1 MIKVALLYLIAVA
14 VIPRLRA
21 RSAAERHLL
30 WAATVAIAA
39 VLPVLDSIIPQWQA
53 QWVPHLTVPAALR
66 PFAPWVQANDADII
80 VRATGLEA
88 DWRLSFLSLLWI
100 AGSIVAFLLLIA
112 QFAMLVRIQLAS
124 RCVSDPRLLRLAGE
138 AAVKVGL
145 ARPPQLLQ
153 SDQLTIPIMWGAGWP
168 RIILPTAVDGWSA
181 QRVVAVLA
189 HEMAHV
195 RRHDWTVHILVE
207 CVCAIY
213 WFNPFTW
220 IARRYLRHESDHAAD
235 DVVVNIGI
243 DGRDYAEHLLDI
255 VRASRRHASLPS
267 LAVVRSSGLSH
278 RVATLVTGRRNRC
291 AVSRRTALTVVGV
304 ALCTAVPLA
313 SLAAPALA
321 RGIQVRTV
329 ELPKELR
336 AALSAA
342 TAPETAVRN
351 IRVVTPTSPS
361 LRFAAPTVLE
371 YTTPPLYSDAAR
383 AGRIEGVVVA
393 RARVEADGRLT
404 GARVVRGLGHGLD
417 QNALVAI
424 RQWHFRA
431 GVRDGVSVP
440 IDVEIDVEFSLR
452 QELLNE
458 LIANDMATQVG
469 PGVTPPRAVLMV
481 DPPPTRARGRVILD
495 IVLLEDGR
503 PRIVRILRSANPE
516 LDELAVR
523 TFESWRFSPAARVGI
538 PVKVRMTAE
547 VKFDG

>member
-1 MIKVALLYLIAVA
+1 MIKVTLLCLIAVA

-30 WAATVAIAA
+30 WVATVATAA
-39 VLPVLDSIIPQWQA
+39 VLPVLDSVIPQWQP
-53 QWVPHLTVPAALR
+53 QWVPHLTVPGALR
-66 PFAPWVQANDADII
+66 AFGPWGQTSGGDII

-88 DWRLSFLSLLWI
+88 DWALSPVSLLWI
-100 AGSIVAFLLLIA
+100 GGSIVAFLLLIA

-124 RCVSDPRLLRLAGE
+124 RRVSDPRLLRLAAE

-145 ARPPQLLQ
+145 SRPPQVLK
-153 SDQLTIPIMWGAGWP
+153 SAQLTIPIMWGAGSP

-195 RRHDWTVHILVE
+195 QRHDWTIHILVE
-207 CVCAIY
+207 CVCALY
-213 WFNPFTW
+213 WFNPFVW
-220 IARRYLRHESDHAAD
+220 IARRQLRHESDHAAD
-235 DVVVNIGI
+235 DVVLNIGI

-255 VRASRRHASLPS
+255 VRAARRYPSLPS
-267 LAVVRSSGLSH
+267 LAVVRSSGLSQ
-278 RVATLVTGRRNRC
+278 RVATLVAGRRNRR
-291 AVSRRTALTVVGV
+291 AVSRRTALAVVG
-304 ALCTAVPLA
+304 AAICTALPLA

-321 RGIQVRTV
+321 RGVQVRTV

-342 TAPETAVRN
+342 TAPETTVRN
-351 IRVVTPTSPS
+351 IRVLSPAPPS
-361 LRFAAPTVLE
+361 SWSAAPTVLE
-371 YTTPPLYSDAAR
+371 YTTPPLYSDDAR
-383 AGRIEGVVVA
+383 AHRVEGLVVV
-393 RARVEADGRLT
+393 RARIEADGRLT
-404 GARVVRGLGHGLD
+404 GAHVVRGLGYGLD

-431 GVRDGVSVP
+431 GVREGVSMP
-440 IDVEIDVEFSLR
+440 TEVEIDVEFSLR

-469 PGVTPPRAVLMV
+469 PDVTPPRAVLMV
-481 DPPPTRARGRVILD
+481 DPPPTRARGRVVLD

-503 PRIVRILRSANPE
+503 PRIVRILRSANTE

-547 VKFDG
+547 VKFHG

>member
-1 MIKVALLYLIAVA
+1 MIKVTLLYLIAVA

-30 WAATVAIAA
+30 WVATVATAA
-39 VLPVLDSIIPQWQA
+39 VLPVLDSVIPQWQP
-53 QWVPHLTVPAALR
+53 QWVPHLTVPVALR
-66 PFAPWVQANDADII
+66 AFGPWGQTSGGDII

-88 DWRLSFLSLLWI
+88 DWAFSPVSLLWI
-100 AGSIVAFLLLIA
+100 GGSIVAFLLLIA

-124 RCVSDPRLLRLAGE
+124 RRVSDPRLLRLAAE

-145 ARPPQLLQ
+145 SRPPQVLK
-153 SDQLTIPIMWGAGWP
+153 SAQLTIPIMWGAGSP

-195 RRHDWTVHILVE
+195 QRHDWTIHILVE
-207 CVCAIY
+207 CVCALY
-213 WFNPFTW
+213 WFNPFVW
-220 IARRYLRHESDHAAD
+220 IARRQLRRESDHAAD
-235 DVVVNIGI
+235 DVVLNIGI

-255 VRASRRHASLPS
+255 VRAARRYPSLPS
-267 LAVVRSSGLSH
+267 LAVVRSSGLAQ
-278 RVATLVTGRRNRC
+278 RVATLVAGRRNRR
-291 AVSRRTALTVVGV
+291 AVSRRTALAVVG
-304 ALCTAVPLA
+304 AAICTALPLA

-342 TAPETAVRN
+342 TAPEAAVRN
-351 IRVVTPTSPS
+351 IRVLAPARLSSRIV
-361 LRFAAPTVLE
+361 APTVLE
-371 YTTPPLYSDAAR
+371 YTTPPLYSDD
-383 AGRIEGVVVA
+383 A
-393 RARVEADGRLT
+393 RARRVEGLVVVRARIEADGRLT
-404 GARVVRGLGHGLD
+404 GAHVVRGLGYGLD

-440 IDVEIDVEFSLR
+440 IDVEIDIEFSLR

-469 PGVTPPRAVLMV
+469 PDVTPPRAVLMV
-481 DPPPTRARGRVILD
+481 DPPPTRARGRVVLD

-503 PRIVRILRSANPE
+503 PRIVRILRSANTE

-547 VKFDG
+547 VKFHG